1 MQDIT
6 TSLDTLEES
15 LNETKEVLAQK
26 GVQRDTLQAI
36 DVASAI
42 DEIVS
47 GNDTFSVFTSSE
59 VREALEEGY
68 NGAAQNS

>member
-15 LNETKEVLAQK
+15 LNETKEVLSQK
-26 GVQRDTLQAI
+26 GVQRDTLKAI
-36 DVASAI
+36 DIPDAI
-42 DEIVS
+42 SEIVS
-47 GNDTFSVFTSSE
+47 SDDTFSLITPSE

-68 NGAAQNS
+68 NGAA